1 MNMIERAQ
9 RIAAIV
15 QADFRIRFRRLSTVV
30 VFLILSIT
38 PYLWIPAPA
47 TGRALIQMNGHR
59 LLYNSA
65 ALGLATATLAA
76 MFIQLIGFYVVS
88 NAIRRD
94 VDTRNG
100 FIIASTT
107 MRSSEYI
114 VGKCLGNTVFLATF
128 ISGFMFSSM
137 AMLVVRGEAPL
148 EPWIFIKH
156 YLLIVPPAIVF
167 ASVLAI
173 VFESIPLL
181 SGKFGD
187 VVYFFFWIVSLAI
200 VGIIADK
207 NGGGGVAG
215 YFDYSGFAYI
225 IHTLKETFH
234 TSNMSIGASPF
245 DPRKAVLVFPGL
257 TLGSWGL
264 ARFGSLLT
272 PLPLLLIARLFFHRF
287 DPARVRTAG
296 AKGHRNWIGRLNA
309 LLKPLARLVVAGP
322 SRGSSLWTAARADA
336 AVTMESSPLAVVAI
350 AGFAVASLITPHE
363 SFFTGV
369 LPILFAVLGIVI
381 ADIGCRDH
389 RAGTLGFIHPS
400 PRLQQSFVAWKLISA
415 SIVTLAFLLVPI
427 ARTIASRP
435 QSVLPLVIGGLF
447 VTAMS
452 ILLAIASRNPKA
464 FIVIFLSFWYIA
476 NDSKG
481 RAPALDFAGFFG
493 TATPAVTL
501 TYLTIAAIAG
511 IASHAVYTAR
521 LQRDLA

>member
-1 MNMIERAQ
+1 MNMIERAR

-30 VFLILSIT
+30 VFLLLSIT
-38 PYLWIPAPA
+38 PYLWIPAPS

-114 VGKCLGNTVFLATF
+114 IGKFLGNLVFLATF
-128 ISGFMFSSM
+128 ISGFMLSSM

-148 EPWIFIKH
+148 EPWIFVKH
-156 YLLIVPPAIVF
+156 YLLLVPPAIVF

-181 SGKFGD
+181 SGRFGD
-187 VVYFFFWIVSLAI
+187 VVYFFFWIFSLALVAI
-200 VGIIADK
+200 LVDK
-207 NGGGGVAG
+207 TGGGVAV

-225 IHTLKETFH
+225 INTLKSTFH
-234 TSNMSIGASPF
+234 TSGMSIGSSTF
-245 DPRKAVLVFPGL
+245 DPAKTVLVFPGL
-257 TLGSWGL
+257 TLGSWGP
-264 ARFGSLLT
+264 ARFGSMVT
-272 PLPLLLIARLFFHRF
+272 PLPLLLVARLFFHRF
-287 DPARVRTAG
+287 DPARVRSGG

-322 SRGSSLWTAARADA
+322 SRGSSLWTSARADA
-336 AVTMESSPLAVVAI
+336 TVTMEAAPLALVAV
-350 AGFAVASLITPHE
+350 AGFAIASLVTPRE

-369 LPILFAVLGIVI
+369 LPILFAVLGVVI
-381 ADIGCRDH
+381 ADIASRDH

-400 PRLQQSFVAWKLISA
+400 PRLQQSFVAWKLLSS
-415 SIVTLAFLLVPI
+415 SIVVLAFLFVPVV
-427 ARTIASRP
+427 RTILTRPAS
-435 QSVLPLVIGGLF
+435 LLALLAGAAF

-452 ILLAIASRNPKA
+452 TLLAISSRNPKT
-464 FIVIFLSFWYIA
+464 FIVLFLTFWYVV
-476 NDSKG
+476 NDTKG
-481 RAPALDFAGFFG
+481 ASPWLDFAGYFG
-493 TATPAVTL
+493 TATPAVAL
-501 TYLTIAAIAG
+501 TYFALAIAAG
-511 IASHAVYTAR
+511 IASQAVYALR
-521 LQRDLA
+521 LQHDLA